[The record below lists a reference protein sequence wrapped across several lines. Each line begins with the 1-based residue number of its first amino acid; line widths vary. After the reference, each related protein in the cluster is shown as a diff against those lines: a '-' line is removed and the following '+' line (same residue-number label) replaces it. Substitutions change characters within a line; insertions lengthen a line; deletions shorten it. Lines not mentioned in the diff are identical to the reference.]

1 MMAATVFLLT
11 AAACIAMSLRRRP
24 WPPEDKAAGLENARD
39 PAGWSGRGRR
49 RGPDMGMPRIVRQLA
64 ALLASG
70 RNGPS
75 VWGALAEVLA
85 AEFGPAGRV
94 AAGGAAVSTGPTLA
108 LVIAVER
115 ACLLGLPV
123 AEALRAAVLQA
134 ASAPHPLRWNPGTVR
149 MSGQQRRMW
158 LEVAACF
165 EICEASGAPVA
176 AVLARLA
183 GRLEAEQDA
192 AALRETALAG
202 PRATVRLLTWLPF
215 VGLGLGMAMGVNPV
229 GVLLGGPLGWAC
241 LGLGLAL
248 VAAGRWWSNRL
259 IAAASRPAGVRPAGL
274 RRGPGPLSGSRTR

>member
-1 MMAATVFLLT
+1 MTTATVFLLT

-24 WPPEDKAAGLENARD
+24 RPPGHKAAGLENARD
-39 PAGWSGRGRR
+39 PAGLSVWGSGHGA
-49 RGPDMGMPRIVRQLA
+49 DIGMPRIVRQLA

-70 RNGPS
+70 RNGPG
-75 VWGALAEVLA
+75 VWGALAEVLV
-85 AEFGPAGRV
+85 AEYGPAGRAAARGAAA
-94 AAGGAAVSTGPTLA
+94 AAGPTVA
-108 LVIAVER
+108 LVRAVER
-115 ACLLGLPV
+115 AGLLGQPV
-123 AEALRAAVLQA
+123 AEALQSAVRQA
-134 ASAPHPLRWNPGTVR
+134 ASAPHPLRWTAGPVR

-229 GVLLGGPLGWAC
+229 KVLLGGPLGWAC
-241 LGLGLAL
+241 LGLGVAL

-259 IAAASRPAGVRPAGL
+259 ILAAARPAGPRPAGN
-274 RRGPGPLSGSRTR
+274 RRGSAPLSHLRSR